1 MDADWPLSPTPLHLN
16 HGSFGAVPRFAL
28 TAQAA
33 LRDEME
39 AAPVRWFAG
48 LPDRIAAARAEIARF
63 LRVAPETLALVPN
76 ASGGASVAFAGLPF
90 PHGGEIIVT
99 DHGYGAVTMGAERLA
114 RRRHG
119 TVRTVHVP
127 LDAGAEEAASA
138 VIGAITGRTALIIA
152 DHLTSPTA
160 RFLPVDLIG
169 RVARERGIPFLV
181 DGAHVPALL
190 ETPLAGV
197 DCDVWVGNLHKFG
210 CAPRS
215 TGVLVARGPHVQE
228 LWPLIDSWGAPLPYP
243 RRFDVQGTLDVTAQL
258 AAPGTLTGIDARWGW
273 AAVRA
278 RASELAGS
286 GASVIA
292 AAFTALT
299 GEDHTVRVGM
309 PAGPMR
315 LVRLPGTLGT
325 GPGAPDALRARV
337 LAELSAECAFGQF
350 GGVGYLRLSAHVY
363 NSTADYEEFAERC
376 VPVLTRW
383 AGPVSTRSTP
393 WPAPSPDR

>member
-28 TAQAA
+28 DLQAA

-48 LPDRIAAARAEIARF
+48 LPDRIATARLDVARF
-63 LRVAPETLALVPN
+63 LHADPDSLALVPN

-114 RRRHG
+114 RRHHG
-119 TVRTVHVP
+119 SVRTVHVP
-127 LDAGAEEAASA
+127 LDAGPSEAAEA
-138 VIGAITGRTALIIA
+138 VTGAITARTALIVA

-169 RVARERGIPFLV
+169 RAAREHGIPFLV

-190 ETPLAGV
+190 DDPLAGV
-197 DCDVWVGNLHKFG
+197 ECDVWVGNLHKFG

-215 TGVLVARGPHVQE
+215 TGVLIARGPHTQA

-243 RRFDVQGTLDVTAQL
+243 RRFDVQGTLDVTAHL
-258 AAPGTLTGIDARWGW
+258 AAPATLTGIDTRWGW
-273 AAVRA
+273 AGIRA
-278 RASELAGS
+278 RASALAGT
-286 GASVIA
+286 GAAVIA
-292 AAFTALT
+292 EAFTAIT

-337 LAELSAECAFGQF
+337 LDELDAECAFGRF

-363 NSTADYEEFAERC
+363 NTAADYEEFAARC
-376 VPVLTRW
+376 VPVLAGW
-383 AGPVSTRSTP
+383 A
-393 WPAPSPDR
+393 